1 MKQPRRLTRDQKI
14 ALTKLGIAD
23 PSKYSLVS
31 ETTIAFLLEEKTT
44 KRRKLVPKKAEGTP
58 SN

>member
-23 PSKYSLVS
+23 PAKYSLVS

-44 KRRKLVPKKAEGTP
+44 KKRKLVPKKAEAIP